1 MLAIKVANV
10 RRRESNIHRRQLH
23 MEYLLPA
30 LKLVVSLGI
39 LNVWILRRDQRTA
52 YRGQA
57 AQTLREEFAVYGLS
71 AFVYYLVGICKV
83 ALALAL
89 LVSLWVPGIGQ
100 YVAGALGALMLV
112 AFGMHLKVKDAA
124 IKSAPS
130 LAVLAMC
137 VGIILL

>member
-1 MLAIKVANV
+1 MTGVEWGGWRG
-10 RRRESNIHRRQLH
+10 RRRSF
-23 MEYLLPA
+23 MEYLLIA

-39 LNVWILRRDQRTA
+39 LNVWVLRRDKRTA

-71 AFVYYLVGICKV
+71 TFVYGLVGICKV
-83 ALALAL
+83 SLALAL
-89 LVSLWVPGIGQ
+89 LVSLWVPGIGHL
-100 YVAGALGALMLV
+100 VAYALGAMMLV
-112 AFGMHLKVKDAA
+112 AFAMHLKVKDAA
-124 IKSAPS
+124 IKSVPS

>member
-1 MLAIKVANV
+1 
-10 RRRESNIHRRQLH
+10 
-23 MEYLLPA
+23 MEYLVIG

-71 AFVYYLVGICKV
+71 AFVYGLVGVCKV
-83 ALALAL
+83 GLALAL
-89 LVSLWVPGIGQ
+89 LVSLSVPGIGHL
-100 YVAGALGALMLV
+100 VAYALGALMLV
-112 AFGMHLKVKDAA
+112 AFALHLKVKDTA

-137 VGIILL
+137 VGIVLL

>member
-1 MLAIKVANV
+1 
-10 RRRESNIHRRQLH
+10 
-23 MEYLLPA
+23 MEYLVIA

-39 LNVWILRRDQRTA
+39 LNVWVLRRDKRTA

-71 AFVYYLVGICKV
+71 TLVYAVVGICKV
-83 ALALAL
+83 GLALAL
-89 LVSLWVPGIGQ
+89 LVSLWLPGIGHL
-100 YVAGALGALMLV
+100 VAYALGALMLV
-112 AFGMHLKVKDAA
+112 AFAMHLKVKDPAV
-124 IKSAPS
+124 KSVPS